1 MKHTYLLLLVLI
13 ITEGFSQSETNFIHI
28 PEVWENDTWDGTN
41 WNLISQTTFTFNSNC
56 LATEGL
62 SKFMDFGGSGMLE
75 NASFLTLTYNSN
87 DLPVES
93 INQLWN
99 EETSSWE
106 DQLKTEFIYTGT
118 NLTQYINYDWLNNT
132 WEQSNREL
140 NTYNASNLLT
150 ENITQTWDETNMVW
164 MNNTKTEYTY
174 NPNDTFNIVTI
185 YHRDNSNG
193 NWVNDTRET
202 YNYTGNLLSS
212 KKSDTWNT
220 SAWENDRISN
230 YSYDSNNFLIE
241 TLKTKWDGATYENE
255 NRILQTNNSDGF
267 PTEMINQTWFF
278 GSWLSASRDRR
289 TYPSCASLSIKDV
302 AKSELK
308 IYPNPTKNE
317 LNINNKTPGLVSITD
332 LNGRQIKSFI
342 HKNNTTRF
350 DTSKISNGVYLLR
363 FEGENI
369 KVTKRLIINH

>member
-1 MKHTYLLLLVLI
+1 MKHTFLLLLALI
-13 ITEGFSQSETNFIHI
+13 ITKSYSQTETNLIHV
-28 PEVWENDTWDGTN
+28 PEVWENDIWDGTM
-41 WNLISQTTFTFNSNC
+41 WVLASRTTFTFNGSC

-62 SKFMDFGGSGMLE
+62 SEFIDYGGSGKLE
-75 NASFLTLTYNSN
+75 NASYLTLTYNDN

-99 EETSSWE
+99 EDTSTWE

-174 NPNDTFNIVTI
+174 NPNNTFNVVTI
-185 YHRDNSNG
+185 YDYNSN
-193 NWVNDTRET
+193 WVRDTRET
-202 YNYTGNLLSS
+202 YTYTGNLLTS
-212 KKSDTWNT
+212 KKADHWNS
-220 SAWENDRISN
+220 SAWENDRIRH
-230 YSYDSNNFLIE
+230 YTYDSNDFLIE
-241 TLKTKWDGATYENE
+241 TLKTKWNGSTFEND
-255 NRILQTNNSDGF
+255 NRVLQTNNSDGF
-267 PTEMINQTWFF
+267 PIEMTDQTWFF

-289 TYPSCASLSIKDV
+289 TYPSCASLSTKDV

-317 LNINNKTPGLVSITD
+317 LNIKSKTSGVISITD
-332 LNGRQIKSFI
+332 LNGRLIKSFN
-342 HKNNTTRF
+342 HKSNTTRF
-350 DTSKISNGVYLLR
+350 NTSKISNGVYVLR